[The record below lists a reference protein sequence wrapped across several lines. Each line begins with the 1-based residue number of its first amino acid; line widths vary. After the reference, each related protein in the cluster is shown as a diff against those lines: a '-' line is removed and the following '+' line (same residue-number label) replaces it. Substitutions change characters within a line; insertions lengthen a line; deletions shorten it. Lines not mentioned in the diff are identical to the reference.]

1 MATASELKVKVAKIS
16 TIVEYLE
23 DENINTIEKDILLQ
37 AVRELYSDI
46 LVTDTTKTVVEN
58 SKAEGEQINEQQET
72 VEEHVNENV
81 AETVATVVVPPV
93 ISVAFDDGEFDF
105 SELLKDKTTE
115 ENAEVQEANDETEV
129 PVENVVTEEV
139 PAEEEIP
146 AEEPE
151 LEMENE
157 EPTSEYVPE
166 EIVEQ
171 ESENIEEFEEPEQEP
186 ENIEENDSV
195 EDFEEEDDDSEYF
208 DEVEP
213 ETSEEVEPEV
223 QEAVLESNFEETV
236 TGDTAIN
243 YSFNEEPLQEEQPT
257 VEEEEPQIEETI
269 ENEPVAEETPVM
281 EETPAVEESPVV
293 EEEPVVEETPI
304 VEAEEAVAEEPQVVE
319 MPTIEEPVVET
330 SQNVEAKPVEQE
342 KPEPAHITLGEQL
355 GQSRQSSLNDKFASN
370 KPAEGSFGLKPI
382 SDIKS
387 AIPLGERFRFTRM
400 LFSGNGPAFDST
412 VATLN
417 EMSSIEEADNYVRT
431 NFSWDMESSVVVDFM
446 NIVHR
451 RYL

>member
-23 DENINTIEKDILLQ
+23 DEQISQIEKDILLQ

-46 LVTDTTKTVVEN
+46 LVTDTTKNIVEN
-58 SKAEGEQINEQQET
+58 SKSEDELVSESQES
-72 VEEHVNENV
+72 VSEHVDEKV
-81 AETVATVVVPPV
+81 AETVAAAVVPPV

-105 SELLKDKTTE
+105 SDLLKDKTTE
-115 ENAEVQEANDETEV
+115 ENAEVQEENVETEV
-129 PVENVVTEEV
+129 PVENVATEEA

-146 AEEPE
+146 VEEPE
-151 LEMENE
+151 PETENE
-157 EPTSEYVPE
+157 EPATDFVPE
-166 EIVEQ
+166 EIDEQ
-171 ESENIEEFEEPEQEP
+171 ESENVEEFEEPEP
-186 ENIEENDSV
+186 ENIEEVDSI
-195 EDFEEEDDDSEYF
+195 EDFEEEDDDSEDF

-213 ETSEEVEPEV
+213 EPSEEVE
-223 QEAVLESNFEETV
+223 AHDSVLESNFEETV
-236 TGDTAIN
+236 TGDTEIN
-243 YSFNEEPLQEEQPT
+243 YSFNEEPMQEEQPI
-257 VEEEEPQIEETI
+257 VEAEEPQVEAPVV
-269 ENEPVAEETPVM
+269 NEPVAEEIQVIEEPV
-281 EETPAVEESPVV
+281 AQ
-293 EEEPVVEETPI
+293 EPVVE
-304 VEAEEAVAEEPQVVE
+304 AQ
-319 MPTIEEPVVET
+319 
-330 SQNVEAKPVEQE
+330 QNVEAKPIEQE
-342 KPEPAHITLGEQL
+342 KSEPTHITLGEQL

-431 NFSWDMESSVVVDFM
+431 NFSWDMDSSVVADFM
-446 NIVHR
+446 NIVRR